1 MQLKATTKKKTFKEN
16 IQGGFTLDD
25 IQAFNDK
32 LLAFFYGASQDIT
45 ESLESDDFTID
56 STQQV
61 RIDIT
66 CTIRTQEKKDEG

>member
-1 MQLKATTKKKTFKEN
+1 MQLTAKKRTFQEN

-45 ESLESDDFTID
+45 ESLESDDFTIE

-66 CTIRTQEKKDEG
+66 CTIRTQEQKDER